1 MHISGSD
8 GKFTSSIGFVLA
20 AVGSA
25 VGMANI
31 WLFPYRVGQYGGGA
45 FLIPY
50 FLFVALFS
58 YVGLSGEF
66 ALGRLTGTGAMGS
79 LDYVLRQRGRRGGRV
94 LGAIPLLGVLG
105 IAIGYSVVVGWVL
118 RYAAGSLTG
127 SVLAGDAQG
136 FFSALAVDF
145 GSIPW
150 HFAAVAVTA
159 AILIFGV
166 ASGIEKLSK
175 VMMPAF
181 FILFLIIAVRVAFL
195 PGAMEGYLYLL
206 RPDWSYLLN
215 PETWVMAMGQAFFS
229 LSINGAGMLIYG
241 SYMKKG
247 ENILRHAGMTAVL
260 DTLASRVAD
269 VVADA
274 EADVVGIGVGPAG
287 LVDVR
292 TGGIAFANELMPGW
306 TGQPVAERLS
316 ASLGLPVAVLNDVKA
331 HALGEARWGAARGAQ
346 TCFVIAAGTGL
357 GGGIVA
363 NGRVL
368 LGAHGFAGELGR
380 TPCPDALGTPRACG
394 TASELE
400 SIAAGSAIEARY
412 VAAGGER
419 PAGDEIARRAAD
431 GEELARRIILEAGAV
446 LGEAIATW
454 TDLLDP
460 ELVVLSGSVCNAG
473 KAWRAALQEGF
484 ERQAPSVMHGLPIVD
499 AALGSRAPPIGA
511 AEYLLDTLKG
521 RP

>member
-1 MHISGSD
+1 MTGVQTCALPIYAGGYVAQFIRNYQTWESAGNFAGNGTAPQIPSPHPLACLDALTAFPYNLYGIFLCLAAFGLLTFLLMRMGFDRNGEITDRGRNLNYSTKGTYGTSGFMTLEEMHQVLELTNDVKKHKGTILGKLNGKAVCLPKDTRMNRNIAVYGASGSM
-8 GKFTSSIGFVLA
+8 KS
-20 AVGSA
+20 
-25 VGMANI
+25 
-31 WLFPYRVGQYGGGA
+31 RA
-45 FLIPY
+45 F
-50 FLFVALFS
+50 A
-58 YVGLSGEF
+58 
-66 ALGRLTGTGAMGS
+66 R
-79 LDYVLRQRGRRGGRV
+79 
-94 LGAIPLLGVLG
+94 
-105 IAIGYSVVVGWVL
+105 
-118 RYAAGSLTG
+118 
-127 SVLAGDAQG
+127 
-136 FFSALAVDF
+136 
-145 GSIPW
+145 
-150 HFAAVAVTA
+150 
-159 AILIFGV
+159 
-166 ASGIEKLSK
+166 
-175 VMMPAF
+175 
-181 FILFLIIAVRVAFL
+181 
-195 PGAMEGYLYLL
+195 
-206 RPDWSYLLN
+206 
-215 PETWVMAMGQAFFS
+215 
-229 LSINGAGMLIYG
+229 
-241 SYMKKG
+241 
-247 ENILRHAGMTAVL
+247 
-260 DTLASRVAD
+260 
-269 VVADA
+269 
-274 EADVVGIGVGPAG
+274 
-287 LVDVR
+287 
-292 TGGIAFANELMPGW
+292 GIAFANELMPGW

-400 SIAAGSAIEARY
+400 SIAAGSGIEARY

-419 PAGDEIARRAAD
+419 LAGDEIARRAAD

-499 AALGSRAPPIGA
+499 AALGSRAPLIGA
-511 AEYLLDTLKG
+511 AEYLLDTSASVTMVRCVSQPRARASASVVSLSAASSKT
-521 RP
+521 RPRSSNILPTLVNLVRWPERSNSTTSSSSSSFCMV

>member
-1 MHISGSD
+1 MSVEHPCTI
-8 GKFTSSIGFVLA
+8 A
-20 AVGSA
+20 AFDVGGTKMAGALVRYSA
-25 VGMANI
+25 ADAAPTVD
-31 WLFPYRVGQYGGGA
+31 
-45 FLIPY
+45 
-50 FLFVALFS
+50 ALRS
-58 YVGLSGEF
+58 VPTE
-66 ALGRLTGTGAMGS
+66 A
-79 LDYVLRQRGRRGGRV
+79 QRG
-94 LGAIPLLGVLG
+94 
-105 IAIGYSVVVGWVL
+105 
-118 RYAAGSLTG
+118 GS
-127 SVLAGDAQG
+127 
-136 FFSALAVDF
+136 
-145 GSIPW
+145 
-150 HFAAVAVTA
+150 
-159 AILIFGV
+159 
-166 ASGIEKLSK
+166 
-175 VMMPAF
+175 
-181 FILFLIIAVRVAFL
+181 
-195 PGAMEGYLYLL
+195 
-206 RPDWSYLLN
+206 
-215 PETWVMAMGQAFFS
+215 
-229 LSINGAGMLIYG
+229 
-241 SYMKKG
+241 
-247 ENILRHAGMTAVL
+247 AVL
-260 DTLASRVAD
+260 DTLASLVAD

-274 EADVVGIGVGPAG
+274 EDDVVGIGVGTAG

-357 GGGIVA
+357 GGG
-363 NGRVL
+363 
-368 LGAHGFAGELGR
+368 ELGR

-400 SIAAGSAIEARY
+400 SIAAGSGIEARY

-419 PAGDEIARRAAD
+419 LAGDEIARRAAD

-499 AALGSRAPPIGA
+499 AALGSRAPLIGA

-521 RP
+521 RS

>member
-1 MHISGSD
+1 MSVEHPCTI
-8 GKFTSSIGFVLA
+8 A
-20 AVGSA
+20 AFDVGGTKMAGALVRYSA
-25 VGMANI
+25 ADAAPTVD
-31 WLFPYRVGQYGGGA
+31 
-45 FLIPY
+45 
-50 FLFVALFS
+50 ALRS
-58 YVGLSGEF
+58 VPTE
-66 ALGRLTGTGAMGS
+66 A
-79 LDYVLRQRGRRGGRV
+79 QRG
-94 LGAIPLLGVLG
+94 
-105 IAIGYSVVVGWVL
+105 
-118 RYAAGSLTG
+118 GS
-127 SVLAGDAQG
+127 
-136 FFSALAVDF
+136 
-145 GSIPW
+145 
-150 HFAAVAVTA
+150 
-159 AILIFGV
+159 
-166 ASGIEKLSK
+166 
-175 VMMPAF
+175 
-181 FILFLIIAVRVAFL
+181 
-195 PGAMEGYLYLL
+195 
-206 RPDWSYLLN
+206 
-215 PETWVMAMGQAFFS
+215 
-229 LSINGAGMLIYG
+229 
-241 SYMKKG
+241 
-247 ENILRHAGMTAVL
+247 AVL
-260 DTLASRVAD
+260 DTLASLVAD

-274 EADVVGIGVGPAG
+274 EDDVVGIGVGTAG

-380 TPCPDALGTPRACG
+380 TPCPDALGTPR
-394 TASELE
+394 
-400 SIAAGSAIEARY
+400 
-412 VAAGGER
+412 
-419 PAGDEIARRAAD
+419 EIARRAAD

-499 AALGSRAPPIGA
+499 AALGSRAPLIGA

-521 RP
+521 RS

>member
-1 MHISGSD
+1 M
-8 GKFTSSIGFVLA
+8 
-20 AVGSA
+20 
-25 VGMANI
+25 
-31 WLFPYRVGQYGGGA
+31 
-45 FLIPY
+45 
-50 FLFVALFS
+50 
-58 YVGLSGEF
+58 
-66 ALGRLTGTGAMGS
+66 
-79 LDYVLRQRGRRGGRV
+79 
-94 LGAIPLLGVLG
+94 
-105 IAIGYSVVVGWVL
+105 
-118 RYAAGSLTG
+118 
-127 SVLAGDAQG
+127 
-136 FFSALAVDF
+136 
-145 GSIPW
+145 
-150 HFAAVAVTA
+150 
-159 AILIFGV
+159 
-166 ASGIEKLSK
+166 
-175 VMMPAF
+175 
-181 FILFLIIAVRVAFL
+181 
-195 PGAMEGYLYLL
+195 
-206 RPDWSYLLN
+206 
-215 PETWVMAMGQAFFS
+215 
-229 LSINGAGMLIYG
+229 
-241 SYMKKG
+241 
-247 ENILRHAGMTAVL
+247 
-260 DTLASRVAD
+260 
-269 VVADA
+269 
-274 EADVVGIGVGPAG
+274 
-287 LVDVR
+287 R

-400 SIAAGSAIEARY
+400 SIAAGSGIEARY

-419 PAGDEIARRAAD
+419 LAGDEIARRAAD

-499 AALGSRAPPIGA
+499 AALGSRAPLIGA

-521 RP
+521 RS

>member
-1 MHISGSD
+1 MSVEHPCTI
-8 GKFTSSIGFVLA
+8 A
-20 AVGSA
+20 AFDVGGTKMAGALVRYSA
-25 VGMANI
+25 ADAAPTVD
-31 WLFPYRVGQYGGGA
+31 
-45 FLIPY
+45 
-50 FLFVALFS
+50 ALRS
-58 YVGLSGEF
+58 VPTE
-66 ALGRLTGTGAMGS
+66 A
-79 LDYVLRQRGRRGGRV
+79 QRG
-94 LGAIPLLGVLG
+94 
-105 IAIGYSVVVGWVL
+105 
-118 RYAAGSLTG
+118 GS
-127 SVLAGDAQG
+127 
-136 FFSALAVDF
+136 
-145 GSIPW
+145 
-150 HFAAVAVTA
+150 
-159 AILIFGV
+159 
-166 ASGIEKLSK
+166 
-175 VMMPAF
+175 
-181 FILFLIIAVRVAFL
+181 
-195 PGAMEGYLYLL
+195 
-206 RPDWSYLLN
+206 
-215 PETWVMAMGQAFFS
+215 
-229 LSINGAGMLIYG
+229 
-241 SYMKKG
+241 
-247 ENILRHAGMTAVL
+247 AVL
-260 DTLASRVAD
+260 DTLASLVAD

-274 EADVVGIGVGPAG
+274 EDDVVGIGVGTAG

-316 ASLGLPVAVLNDVKA
+316 ASLGLPV
-331 HALGEARWGAARGAQ
+331 
-346 TCFVIAAGTGL
+346 AAGTGL

-400 SIAAGSAIEARY
+400 SIAAGSGIEARY

-419 PAGDEIARRAAD
+419 LAGDEIARRAAD

-499 AALGSRAPPIGA
+499 AALGSRAPLIGA

-521 RP
+521 RS

>member
-1 MHISGSD
+1 MSVEHPCTI
-8 GKFTSSIGFVLA
+8 A
-20 AVGSA
+20 AFDVGGTKMAGALVRYSA
-25 VGMANI
+25 ADAAPTVD
-31 WLFPYRVGQYGGGA
+31 
-45 FLIPY
+45 
-50 FLFVALFS
+50 ALRS
-58 YVGLSGEF
+58 VPTE
-66 ALGRLTGTGAMGS
+66 A
-79 LDYVLRQRGRRGGRV
+79 QRG
-94 LGAIPLLGVLG
+94 
-105 IAIGYSVVVGWVL
+105 
-118 RYAAGSLTG
+118 GS
-127 SVLAGDAQG
+127 
-136 FFSALAVDF
+136 
-145 GSIPW
+145 
-150 HFAAVAVTA
+150 
-159 AILIFGV
+159 
-166 ASGIEKLSK
+166 
-175 VMMPAF
+175 
-181 FILFLIIAVRVAFL
+181 
-195 PGAMEGYLYLL
+195 
-206 RPDWSYLLN
+206 
-215 PETWVMAMGQAFFS
+215 
-229 LSINGAGMLIYG
+229 
-241 SYMKKG
+241 
-247 ENILRHAGMTAVL
+247 AVL
-260 DTLASRVAD
+260 DTLASLVAD

-274 EADVVGIGVGPAG
+274 EDDVVGIGVGTAG

-306 TGQPVAERLS
+306 TGQPVAKRLS

-380 TPCPDALGTPRACG
+380 TPCPDVLGTPRACG

-400 SIAAGSAIEARY
+400 SIAAGSGIEARY
-412 VAAGGER
+412 VEAGGER
-419 PAGDEIARRAAD
+419 LAGDEIARRAAD

-499 AALGSRAPPIGA
+499 AALGSRAPLIGA

-521 RP
+521 

>member
-1 MHISGSD
+1 MSVEHPCTI
-8 GKFTSSIGFVLA
+8 A
-20 AVGSA
+20 AFDVGGTKMAGALVRYSA
-25 VGMANI
+25 ADAAPTVD
-31 WLFPYRVGQYGGGA
+31 
-45 FLIPY
+45 
-50 FLFVALFS
+50 ALRS
-58 YVGLSGEF
+58 VPTE
-66 ALGRLTGTGAMGS
+66 A
-79 LDYVLRQRGRRGGRV
+79 QRG
-94 LGAIPLLGVLG
+94 
-105 IAIGYSVVVGWVL
+105 
-118 RYAAGSLTG
+118 GS
-127 SVLAGDAQG
+127 
-136 FFSALAVDF
+136 
-145 GSIPW
+145 
-150 HFAAVAVTA
+150 
-159 AILIFGV
+159 
-166 ASGIEKLSK
+166 
-175 VMMPAF
+175 
-181 FILFLIIAVRVAFL
+181 
-195 PGAMEGYLYLL
+195 
-206 RPDWSYLLN
+206 
-215 PETWVMAMGQAFFS
+215 
-229 LSINGAGMLIYG
+229 
-241 SYMKKG
+241 
-247 ENILRHAGMTAVL
+247 AVL
-260 DTLASRVAD
+260 DTLASLVAD

-274 EADVVGIGVGPAG
+274 EDDVVGIGVGTAG

-346 TCFVIAAGTGL
+346 TCFVIAAGTGP

-400 SIAAGSAIEARY
+400 SIAAGSGIEARY

-419 PAGDEIARRAAD
+419 LAGDEIARRAAD

-499 AALGSRAPPIGA
+499 AALGSRAPLIGA

-521 RP
+521 RS